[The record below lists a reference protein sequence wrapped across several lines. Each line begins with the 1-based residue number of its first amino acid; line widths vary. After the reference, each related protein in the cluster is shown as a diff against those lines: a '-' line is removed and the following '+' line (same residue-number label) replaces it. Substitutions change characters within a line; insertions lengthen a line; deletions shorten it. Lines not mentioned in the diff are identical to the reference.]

1 MRHVP
6 NALRYQWR
14 LSLNCY
20 KLTNKGSSVEDL
32 GEYEAKGLA
41 EVRDTQRE
49 GRRYS
54 GRSMYVRGREAR

>member
-1 MRHVP
+1 M
-6 NALRYQWR
+6 
-14 LSLNCY
+14 
-20 KLTNKGSSVEDL
+20 KDL

-41 EVRDTQRE
+41 EARDTQRE